1 MKENDEFDYV
11 IVGAGSAGCVLA
23 NRLSECGKYRI
34 CLLEAG
40 GTDWHPMIHIPA
52 GFVKTLINPKLNW
65 MYMSEPS
72 PGTNGRAIPAPRGKV
87 LGGSSSING
96 MGFNRGQAMDF
107 DVWAQKGNRGW
118 SYDDILPYFC
128 RFETYK
134 SGGDLAYRGQN
145 GEMTITDLDW
155 RDPLCEAYIDGANSL
170 GIPRNPDY
178 NGKAQEGI
186 SYLQRTVN
194 GRTRMSAAKAF
205 LNPAK
210 KRPNLKVITNAHV
223 TRLTLSG
230 KQVTGIS
237 YHKGGVRGKQ
247 MHLKAA
253 KEVIISGGAINSPQL
268 LQLSGI
274 GPASLLQ
281 QLGIDVQHDL
291 PGVGENLRDHYAT
304 RLTASVEGVQTI
316 NDRAHGIKLVGEV
329 AKYCIGQQSIL
340 KLGPTTVFC
349 FWRSKPGLANPDV
362 QINFTPGTHQRG
374 MQSTLEKKSGFTLAT
389 WQHRPESFGYVR
401 SVTSDP
407 FDKPEIQ
414 PNYLSDEED
423 QRVILDATKLCR
435 RLMQTDALKPFQVKE
450 TYPGTSIQ
458 NDNELLH
465 SIRDIGQS
473 IYHLMGTC
481 RMGPINDPMAV
492 VDDQLKVHGMDNL
505 RVIDASIMPTM
516 ISANL
521 NAGVLMIAEKGA
533 DLVLGKTPLTM
544 SDLQKQIT

>member
-1 MKENDEFDYV
+1 
-11 IVGAGSAGCVLA
+11 
-23 NRLSECGKYRI
+23 
-34 CLLEAG
+34 
-40 GTDWHPMIHIPA
+40 
-52 GFVKTLINPKLNW
+52 
-65 MYMSEPS
+65 
-72 PGTNGRAIPAPRGKV
+72 
-87 LGGSSSING
+87 
-96 MGFNRGQAMDF
+96 MDF
-107 DVWAQKGNRGW
+107 DVWAQRGNRGW

-134 SGGDLAYRGQN
+134 SGGDLAYRGQS

-210 KRPNLKVITNAHV
+210 KRPNLRVITNAHV

-230 KQVTGIS
+230 KQVTGVS
-237 YHKGGVRGKQ
+237 YQKGGVRGKH
-247 MHLKAA
+247 MHLMAE
-253 KEVIISGGAINSPQL
+253 KEVIISGGAINTPQL

-349 FWRSKPGLANPDV
+349 FWRSKPGLTNPDV

-389 WQHRPESFGYVR
+389 WQHRPESSGYVR
-401 SVTSDP
+401 SVTNNP

-423 QRVILDATKLCR
+423 QRVILDAAKLCR
-435 RLMQTDALKPFQVKE
+435 RLMQTDALKPFHVKE

-465 SIRDIGQS
+465 SIRDMGQS

-544 SDLQKQIT
+544 SDLQNHIA

>member
-1 MKENDEFDYV
+1 MSDNQSFSYV

-23 NRLSECGKYRI
+23 ARLSENPKNSV

-40 GTDWHPMIHIPA
+40 PPDRNPWIHVPIGYA
-52 GFVKTLINPKLNW
+52 KLFKNKKLNW
-65 MYMSEPS
+65 MYQTKSDDGWVQRS
-72 PGTNGRAIPAPRGKV
+72 IVAPRGKV

-96 MGFNRGQAMDF
+96 MIYIRGQKQDY
-107 DVWAQKGNRGW
+107 DVWRQLGNKGW

-155 RDPLCEAYIDGANSL
+155 RDPLCEAYIEGANSL

-223 TRLTLSG
+223 TRLTLRG
-230 KQVTGIS
+230 KQVTGVS
-237 YHKGGVRGKQ
+237 YHKGGVRGKHL
-247 MHLKAA
+247 HLKAV
-253 KEVIISGGAINSPQL
+253 KEVIISGGAINTPQL

-304 RLTASVEGVQTI
+304 RLTA
-316 NDRAHGIKLVGEV
+316 
-329 AKYCIGQQSIL
+329 
-340 KLGPTTVFC
+340 
-349 FWRSKPGLANPDV
+349 
-362 QINFTPGTHQRG
+362 
-374 MQSTLEKKSGFTLAT
+374 
-389 WQHRPESFGYVR
+389 
-401 SVTSDP
+401 
-407 FDKPEIQ
+407 
-414 PNYLSDEED
+414 
-423 QRVILDATKLCR
+423 
-435 RLMQTDALKPFQVKE
+435 
-450 TYPGTSIQ
+450 
-458 NDNELLH
+458 
-465 SIRDIGQS
+465 
-473 IYHLMGTC
+473 
-481 RMGPINDPMAV
+481 
-492 VDDQLKVHGMDNL
+492 
-505 RVIDASIMPTM
+505 
-516 ISANL
+516 
-521 NAGVLMIAEKGA
+521 
-533 DLVLGKTPLTM
+533 
-544 SDLQKQIT
+544 